1 MNGTNT
7 EKNKSRIVLDTNAAI
22 FLLTEKDMSKE
33 LQRQLNN
40 ATLYISVITKIELY
54 AKQGLPPAEI
64 QKIGDF
70 ISEISV
76 SPLEEP
82 VVDITIAI
90 RQSNP
95 NIKLP
100 DAIIAATA
108 VALKALLL
116 TDDSRLLKLSFP
128 GFSAQTVS

>member
-1 MNGTNT
+1 MSKPKIT
-7 EKNKSRIVLDTNAAI
+7 LDTNTAI
-22 FLLTEKDMSKE
+22 AIINGKQLHSGVQKLLD
-33 LQRQLNN
+33 N
-40 ATLYISVITKIELY
+40 ADVYISVITRIELY
-54 AKQGLPPAEI
+54 AKAGLTQEETDKIDELLSIVFVIPLAEPI
-64 QKIGDF
+64 
-70 ISEISV
+70 
-76 SPLEEP
+76 
-82 VVDITIAI
+82 VDATIAI

-116 TDDSRLLKLSFP
+116 TEDSRLLKLSFP